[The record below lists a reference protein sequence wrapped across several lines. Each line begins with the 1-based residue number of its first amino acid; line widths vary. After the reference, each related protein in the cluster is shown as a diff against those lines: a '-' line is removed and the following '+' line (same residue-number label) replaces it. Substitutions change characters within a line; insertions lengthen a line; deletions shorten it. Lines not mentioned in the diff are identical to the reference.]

1 MTIDKASHLPWKS
14 CLIQLCFGASV
25 VFVIYFQSER
35 LNGQVA
41 EASAALQE
49 MQTAISQGT
58 ETLQQLR
65 RIIPNLTSVV
75 DGMCSNLALNINCS

>member
-1 MTIDKASHLPWKS
+1 M
-14 CLIQLCFGASV
+14 
-25 VFVIYFQSER
+25 FVIYFQSER